1 MAQQQSL
8 SSNNPFRRKAASSA
22 PAAPPAAVPRF
33 ADLDESPGPTPGVEP
48 DLPPADLFRHQLQ
61 SLSAST
67 EPPPETSFRKPKVV
81 KKVRVQSPPSSPD
94 SSGVPE
100 QFPSASSDEDDS
112 SIGPSDETGNH
123 EDPFDRA
130 SSTDSA
136 DVSDKGEDDPQPLP
150 TYRTPPNPFEK
161 TLRDLNVGPAG
172 SEKKGPE
179 RASGTRGV
187 LDVDAFGRLLLTGQA
202 GGAAS
207 SQAASPFIT
216 EHDTKHPPAPNSNGA
231 TTRDATSAPRSP
243 SSGTL
248 QVAQD
253 TPQLSREALEHAGQ
267 SDGSGSVSSVQ
278 PSTLPNVQTTPPH
291 PKKKPPPPSSR
302 HGKLIN
308 PGPAG
313 AAAESKPTAGGAQ
326 GPVTSPGRRATTSLT
341 PASPSSPHSANRSL
355 SSASQEPPA
364 EEASNSVPDREA
376 AGKLLGPEI
385 QPGLNIVIPPRP
397 PTPPNASHA
406 TVVTGTQSSRKPAP
420 PPRRQPHVRSGSKT
434 ASGAV
439 SAVQHDDPELPVRRS
454 SVDSTKSRSSAAA
467 RVGVHA
473 PAPPPPRRP
482 SHASRGSISH
492 AVPPPS
498 PTAPSEDSEPIFL
511 SGGAP
516 IVSSPATVSDDTP
529 DGSGSST
536 PAPAQPPATAAPG
549 TKPVPPPPPPA
560 RNASVRGKR
569 PAASRT
575 VPASPSS
582 SSPDASGLTRR
593 SSGSG
598 NRGKEPPPPPTR
610 HRDRG
615 NSRGSSVEGAAAAS
629 GWAESQ
635 QPVPDAERSVD
646 SGPAGMESHAG
657 EILADLN
664 ALQREVDALRGQ
676 VEKAG

>member
-8 SSNNPFRRKAASSA
+8 SSNNPFRRKAVSSA

-94 SSGVPE
+94 SSGVPQ

-136 DVSDKGEDDPQPLP
+136 DVSDKGEDDPQSLP
-150 TYRTPPNPFEK
+150 AYRTPPNPFEK

-179 RASGTRGV
+179 RTSGTRGV

-207 SQAASPFIT
+207 SQVASPFIT
-216 EHDTKHPPAPNSNGA
+216 EHAKHPPAPNSNGA
-231 TTRDATSAPRSP
+231 TARDATSAPRSP
-243 SSGTL
+243 SSGAL

-267 SDGSGSVSSVQ
+267 SDGRGSVSSVQ
-278 PSTLPNVQTTPPH
+278 PSTLPNVQTTPPPH

-313 AAAESKPTAGGAQ
+313 AAAESKPTAGGGAQ
-326 GPVTSPGRRATTSLT
+326 GPVNSPGRRATTSLT

-355 SSASQEPPA
+355 SSASQESPA
-364 EEASNSVPDREA
+364 EEASNSVLDREA

-385 QPGLNIVIPPRP
+385 QPGLNIVMPPRP

-454 SVDSTKSRSSAAA
+454 SVDSTRSRSSAAA
-467 RVGVHA
+467 RVGAHP

-482 SHASRGSISH
+482 SHASRGSISYGL
-492 AVPPPS
+492 PPPS

-511 SGGAP
+511 SGAP
-516 IVSSPATVSDDTP
+516 IVSSPTTVSDSP

-549 TKPVPPPPPPA
+549 TKPVPPPPPPPA

-569 PAASRT
+569 PASRT

-598 NRGKEPPPPPTR
+598 NRGKEPPPPPAR

-615 NSRGSSVEGAAAAS
+615 NSRGSVESAAAAS

-635 QPVPDAERSVD
+635 QPVPGAERSVD
-646 SGPAGMESHAG
+646 SDPAGMESHAG

>member
-8 SSNNPFRRKAASSA
+8 SSNNPFRRKAVSSA

-94 SSGVPE
+94 SSGVSQ

-112 SIGPSDETGNH
+112 SIDPNDETGNH
-123 EDPFDRA
+123 GDPFDRV

-136 DVSDKGEDDPQPLP
+136 DVSDKGEDDSQPLP
-150 TYRTPPNPFEK
+150 THRTPPNPFEK

-172 SEKKGPE
+172 PEKKGPD
-179 RASGTRGV
+179 RTSGTRGV
-187 LDVDAFGRLLLTGQA
+187 LDVDAFGRLLLTGRA
-202 GGAAS
+202 RGAAS
-207 SQAASPFIT
+207 SQATSPFIT
-216 EHDTKHPPAPNSNGA
+216 EHAKHPPAPNSNGA
-231 TTRDATSAPRSP
+231 TARDATSASRSP
-243 SSGTL
+243 SSGAL
-248 QVAQD
+248 QVVQD
-253 TPQLSREALEHAGQ
+253 TPQLSREALEHVGQ
-267 SDGSGSVSSVQ
+267 SDGRGSVSSVQ

-313 AAAESKPTAGGAQ
+313 AAAESRPTTGGPQ
-326 GPVTSPGRRATTSLT
+326 TPVTSPGRRATTSLT
-341 PASPSSPHSANRSL
+341 PASPSSPYSANRSL
-355 SSASQEPPA
+355 SSASQESPA
-364 EEASNSVPDREA
+364 EEASNTVLDREA

-397 PTPPNASHA
+397 PTPPNASDA
-406 TVVTGTQSSRKPAP
+406 TVTGTQSSRKPAP

-454 SVDSTKSRSSAAA
+454 SADSTKSRSSAAA

-482 SHASRGSISH
+482 SHTSRGSTSYG
-492 AVPPPS
+492 VPPPS
-498 PTAPSEDSEPIFL
+498 STAPSEDSESIFL
-511 SGGAP
+511 SGAP
-516 IVSSPATVSDDTP
+516 IVPSPTTVSDTP

-536 PAPAQPPATAAPG
+536 PAPAQPPATAAPV

-569 PAASRT
+569 PASRT

-615 NSRGSSVEGAAAAS
+615 NSRGSVESAAAPS
-629 GWAESQ
+629 GWAGSQ
-635 QPVPDAERSVD
+635 QAVPDAERSVD